1 MNLQRS
7 DMMNLSA
14 TSAPR
19 RAPAPGALFRR
30 IGLLPLL
37 LLVAMAISSC
47 SPEDPFVPTVKID
60 SGGYKGTGA
69 FLRVIHAV
77 VNGPQTD
84 VYIDTAKF
92 FDEPQSYLGFSSAG
106 NNGKYYPVD
115 ALASSIRFRSGG
127 SDVAS
132 RALSLTRGEYYT
144 AYLYGK
150 AGGPYNVLLTTD
162 TVFAQPT
169 AQEKSVRYRLVNLS
183 HDAPALDIYQDNYAP
198 PPAVTGLSFGT
209 ASSYVSSKA
218 YPFGNGTSLFVTEAN
233 NPQKELLKVPKLV
246 PLPAGTTW
254 TIIFTGVT
262 HPSGDDPYILLSA
275 LQESFRQESDTLYGT
290 VPFSVPLG
298 LIRFVNLV
306 PADTLLDVAFY
317 NAMAEFSKNDNF
329 RHNLEGQRDAVE
341 FMATLGRDS
350 SLFGRDTVGRSRYF
364 SVGLLQTNFSYRI
377 EIHYFAG
384 TDIFSTDYI
393 YRRQTPLAPLN
404 APTGQPFTPQA
415 NKRYTIVAYGPYI
428 PGQART
434 NTLLDN
440 TSTPPPGMTQV
451 RLFHGAFGTE
461 YEGKK
466 LRLSI
471 GGMQTPTPVTYG
483 ESTAG
488 ANSITVA
495 GGSPEVSVIDES
507 GATIYTQSLAN
518 TPLTPGRAYTIFLS
532 RGPKGDGLYLHA
544 MSEGLGQ

>member
-1 MNLQRS
+1 M
-7 DMMNLSA
+7 
-14 TSAPR
+14 
-19 RAPAPGALFRR
+19 G
-30 IGLLPLL
+30 
-37 LLVAMAISSC
+37 ISSC
-47 SPEDPFVPTVKID
+47 SPDDPFVPTVKID

-84 VYIDTAKF
+84 VYIDTSKF
-92 FDEPQSYLGFSSAG
+92 FDEPQSYLGFSSTG

-115 ALASSIRFRSGG
+115 VLAKAVHFRSGG
-127 SDVAS
+127 TTVAS
-132 RALSLTRGEYYT
+132 HALSLTRGEYYT

-150 AGGPYNVLLTTD
+150 AGGTYRVLLTTD

-169 AQEKSVRYRLVNLS
+169 TQEKSVRYRLVNLS
-183 HDAPALDIYQDNYAP
+183 HDAPELDIYQDSYTP

-209 ASSYVSSKA
+209 ASGYVSSKA
-218 YPFGNGTSLFVTEAN
+218 YPFGKGTGLFVNEAGTDK
-233 NPQKELLKVPKLV
+233 QLLKVPQPLV

-306 PADTLLDVAFY
+306 PTDTLLDVAFY
-317 NAMAEFSKNDNF
+317 NAMAEFSNNDNF

-341 FMATLGRDS
+341 FMPTLGRDS
-350 SLFGRDTVGRSRYF
+350 SLFGRDPVGRSRYF

-415 NKRYTIVAYGPYI
+415 NKRYTIVAYGPYV
-428 PGQART
+428 PGQAKT

-440 TSTPPPGMTQV
+440 TSTPPPGMAQV

-466 LRLSI
+466 LRLMIEGVS
-471 GGMQTPTPVTYG
+471 TPTPVAYG

-488 ANSITVA
+488 INSIAVA
-495 GGSPEVSVIDES
+495 SGTPLVYVTDET
-507 GATIYTQSLAN
+507 GMVHYAQTLTN
-518 TPLTPGRAYTIFLS
+518 TPLIAGRAYTIFLS

-544 MSEGLGQ
+544 MPEGLEQ